1 MQDFLRSIEG
11 GNGDKDMA
19 DAGISSAA
27 LKKQLKKISK
37 GMFTII
43 PF

>member
-1 MQDFLRSIEG
+1 MNDFLRSIEA
-11 GNGDKDMA
+11 GNADEISEKDLK

-37 GMFTII
+37 GMFG
-43 PF
+43 